1 MSDFAAVVRLGLRR
15 KERGYMGFVIDG
27 SNEVVAGL
35 QCASWRDKP
44 AIPRLS
50 VGGDSRTRSTKWVRG
65 IVLHTTKGIPGGHDK
80 RPQVIRPGLGTDRG
94 DDIKVAKFWST
105 EARPSGAHL
114 VVDRDGSIVCL
125 ADLLL
130 EAAYH
135 AGPVND
141 VTIGIEIYQGS
152 DAELYDGQLE
162 VVVRLVDWLTRR
174 FGIQRQIPHHY
185 GGHPITRLAAG
196 GRNLVGVYGHRDVTD
211 RRGAGDPGDEIFRRL
226 AAAGYERWDFGA
238 MSDLL
243 AWRERQV
250 ALAAESHQAL
260 DIDGI
265 PGRGTR
271 DVLASL
277 GRPHGLWVH
286 RPGD

>member
-1 MSDFAAVVRLGLRR
+1 
-15 KERGYMGFVIDG
+15 MGFIIDG
-27 SNEVVAGL
+27 ADEVVAGL
-35 QCASWRDKP
+35 ACASWRDNA

-50 VGGDSRTRSTKWVRG
+50 VGGDSRVRSTRWVRG
-65 IVLHTTKGIPGGHDK
+65 VVLHTTKGIPGGHDH
-80 RPQVIRPGLGTDRG
+80 RPQVIRPGMGADRG
-94 DDIKVAKFWST
+94 DDVRVATFWSV

-141 VTIGIEIYQGS
+141 VTIGVEIYQGS

-174 FGIQRQIPHHY
+174 FGIQRQIPLRY
-185 GGHPITRLAAG
+185 GGHPLTRLAAG
-196 GRNLVGVYGHRDVTD
+196 GRDLVGVYGHRDVTD
-211 RRGAGDPGDEIFRRL
+211 RRGAGDPGDEVFRRL
-226 AAAGYERWDFGA
+226 AEAGYERWDFEA
-238 MSDLL
+238 KRDLV
-243 AWRERQV
+243 AWKARQG
-250 ALAAESHQAL
+250 ALAAESHQPLAL
-260 DIDGI
+260 DGI
-265 PGRGTR
+265 PGSETR
-271 DVLASL
+271 AALLVLE
-277 GRPHGLWVH
+277 RPQGLWVP